1 MYNLEFLEDLI
12 KPITDYKS
20 PKAYK
25 SIFMAI
31 SKHYY
36 HENFHSDI
44 LAYYLSYETPKKVF
58 IDWLNENINCNKNKI
73 SYHDYKN
80 GEVLREKDRI
90 DITLFNE
97 NRNKAIIIE
106 NKSNNANDQDRQLYR
121 YYKKLEE
128 KKITVEQICYIN
140 KNSNKYPNFTN
151 YETEEEE
158 SIKKIL
164 TVTQLVGS
172 KSFSENIIRKVIE
185 ETDDIRVKALSLEI
199 IKLFNYLINGGIN
212 MEDLD
217 LLVKELCKNGNKK
230 KLDEIIN
237 AYNDIPKYLAYKY
250 KNYIV
255 DKSTK
260 FHIWIYKDRCLVID
274 NIYLN
279 KKRFAIDIWFS
290 TEKVDIFYVTRD
302 GNDDDIE
309 NFKDKLENKFPFTNK
324 KINNPLDKEATIT
337 STIDK
342 ILNAL
347 TTLSSENADNS

>member
-1 MYNLEFLEDLI
+1 LYNLGFLEDLI
-12 KPITDYKS
+12 KPIIDYNSSK
-20 PKAYK
+20 PYK

-44 LAYYLSYETPKKVF
+44 LAYYLSYETPKRVF
-58 IDWLNENINCNKNKI
+58 IDCLNENIDCDKKKI
-73 SYHDYKN
+73 LYHDYKN
-80 GEVLREKDRI
+80 GEVIREKNRI

-97 NRNKAIIIE
+97 DRNRAIIIE
-106 NKSNNANDQDRQLYR
+106 NKSNNANDQFKQLYR
-121 YYKKLEE
+121 YYKRLEE
-128 KKITVEQICYIN
+128 KKITLEQICYIN
-140 KNSNKYPNFTN
+140 KDSNKYPNFTD

-158 SIKKIL
+158 SIRKIL

-172 KSFSENIIRKVIE
+172 KSISENIIRKVIE
-185 ETDDIRVKALSLEI
+185 ETDDIRVKALSLELI
-199 IKLFNYLINGGIN
+199 DLFNYLIYGAIN
-212 MEDLD
+212 MKNLD

-237 AYNDIPKYLAYKY
+237 AYNDIPKYFANKY

-279 KKRFAIDIWFS
+279 KKKFAIDIWFS

-309 NFKDKLENKFPFTNK
+309 NFKDKLENRFSFTNE
-324 KINNPLDKEATIT
+324 KIDNPLDEKAIT
-337 STIDK
+337 STINK

-347 TTLSSENADNS
+347 TTFSSGNADNS